1 MKIDRSRIEEL
12 LHWLYRES
20 LHTFK
25 HYEYETAAREG
36 SWNDPIDRE
45 YLRSIKDRSQA
56 IDVFCADL
64 EGISKEMEDEIDLD
78 LLSAQFKENAE
89 HMLNPKKSLA
99 FASLMTSCLAENRFP
114 KDDEMKAIFDG

>member
-1 MKIDRSRIEEL
+1 
-12 LHWLYRES
+12 
-20 LHTFK
+20 
-25 HYEYETAAREG
+25 
-36 SWNDPIDRE
+36 
-45 YLRSIKDRSQA
+45 
-56 IDVFCADL
+56 
-64 EGISKEMEDEIDLD
+64 MEDEIDLD